1 MQRLEREPPHSKRG
15 LAAPLELDDAH
26 GRFIGLDRLRRFAQG
41 LFCWG
46 RQRGMFRNDGSRLLR

>member
-26 GRFIGLDRLRRFAQG
+26 GRFIGLDLLRLFAQD
-41 LFCWG
+41 LFWRV
-46 RQRGMFRNDGSRLLR
+46 RQRGVFRNDGSRLLR